1 MSAAVEL
8 VATEP
13 SPDQTA
19 AQAEASPPIAIRR
32 IGRDTAIYAAGILI
46 NRAASFIM
54 LPIYSRHLTP
64 ADYGVIQLVEM
75 TLDFIAIL
83 AGAKL
88 AIGVFRYYHAAKTE
102 EERSAV
108 TSTSL
113 LLICGAYVVVS
124 AAVCIAAVPLSVL
137 VFHDPSKAMLMRVS
151 ACGLAAQ
158 SMFIV
163 PLAYARAKGR
173 SDIFVA
179 ANTSLL
185 VLQITLNVF
194 LLVYMHLGV
203 LAVFISNAVSA
214 LVVGLVLVVRLVR
227 RVGVHFSGAAARR
240 LVRYGLPLVAT
251 QIATFV
257 ATFGDRYFLNRHADM
272 TTVGLYALAY
282 QFGFLLAMVGSMPVD
297 QVWEPMRFSMA
308 ERPDRDFVLSRAFVY
323 LNLLLISAALFITLF
338 VGNVLRLMTPPAFYP
353 AADLVPIILIAY
365 VLQSWTGMHDI
376 GIHLRERTE
385 FITIANW
392 VAAGVALLGYFLL
405 IPRWLGLGAAIAT
418 VIAFGVRYLII
429 LRVSLRLLP
438 VRYDWQPIRRILGLA
453 MCAALVAFV
462 VPRGGVPGVLALRG
476 ALFAGYVFAIWTT
489 RVLTTA
495 ERAAVQR
502 FVGGL
507 LDRRRAR
514 AIAAL

>member
-1 MSAAVEL
+1 MSAAVER
-8 VATEP
+8 VAAEP
-13 SPDQTA
+13 SPADVATHTA
-19 AQAEASPPIAIRR
+19 APQPIAVRR

-46 NRAASFIM
+46 NRAAAFIM
-54 LPIYSRHLTP
+54 LPIYSRHLAP

-88 AIGVFRYYHAAKTE
+88 AIGVFRYYHAAQTE
-102 EERSAV
+102 EERNAV

-113 LLICGAYVVVS
+113 VLICGAYAVVS
-124 AAVCIAAVPLSVL
+124 SGVLLFAEPLSYL
-137 VFHDPSKAMLMRVS
+137 VFHDTSKAVLLRVS
-151 ACGLAAQ
+151 AVGLAAQ

-163 PLAYARAKGR
+163 PMAYARARGR
-173 SDIFVA
+173 PDIFVA
-179 ANTSLL
+179 ASTSLL
-185 VLQITLNVF
+185 ALQIALNVF
-194 LLVYMHLGV
+194 LLVYMRLGV
-203 LAVFISNAVSA
+203 LAVFISNAIAS
-214 LVVGLVLVVRLVR
+214 LIVGLVLVVRLVR

-282 QFGFLLAMVGSMPVD
+282 QFGFLLAMVGSMPID
-297 QVWEPMRFSMA
+297 LVWEPMRFSMA

-323 LNLLLISAALFITLF
+323 LNLLLISAALGITLF
-338 VGNVLRLMTPPAFYP
+338 VGVVLRLMTLPAFYP

-365 VLQSWTGMHDI
+365 VLQSWTGMQDI

-385 FITIANW
+385 YITIANW
-392 VAAGVALLGYFLL
+392 VAAGVACLFYILL

-418 VIAFGVRYLII
+418 VIAFGVRYVMI

-438 VRYDWQPIRRILGLA
+438 VHYDWRPIRRIVGLA
-453 MCAALVAFV
+453 MAAALVAFAA
-462 VPRGGVPGVLALRG
+462 PRGGTAAVLVLRT
-476 ALFAGYVFAIWTT
+476 ALFAAYVFAIWKAGI
-489 RVLTTA
+489 LTTT
-495 ERAAVQR
+495 ERAAVR
-502 FVGGL
+502 RAIGKL

-514 AIAAL
+514 MAAAH